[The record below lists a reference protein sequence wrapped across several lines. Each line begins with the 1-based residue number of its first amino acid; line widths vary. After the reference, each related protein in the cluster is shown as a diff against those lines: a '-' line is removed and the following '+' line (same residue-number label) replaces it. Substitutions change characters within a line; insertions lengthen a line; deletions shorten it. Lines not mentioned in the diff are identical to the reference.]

1 MEGVREREYFL
12 NNSAIEHIEL
22 LWGKMEIR
30 ALAPTQA
37 LAKVV
42 YFDLFSILDLSNIL
56 SERSILLL

>member
-12 NNSAIEHIEL
+12 NNSATEHIEL
-22 LWGKMEIR
+22 LWGEMEIR
-30 ALAPTQA
+30 ALAPIQA